1 MTRSERLYS
10 PQQVADL
17 LGLHVRTVRRYLRE
31 GRLEALRIGNRY
43 RIPHD
48 ALEAFS
54 GRPLGTALPSE
65 TAMTIDVSTVVDLQP
80 VDRDTADPLTTL
92 LLAAVQ
98 QRPGDTAR
106 LRLDIDYEPDRERL
120 KVVASGSI
128 TSVSAVL
135 ALITSYT
142 EQP

>member
-1 MTRSERLYS
+1 MTGSERLYS

-31 GRLEALRIGNRY
+31 GRLDAVRLGNRY
-43 RIPHD
+43 RISHD

-54 GRPLGTALPSE
+54 GRSFDAAAAVPPAP
-65 TAMTIDVSTVVDLQP
+65 AIDVSSVVDLQP
-80 VDRDTADPLTTL
+80 IDRDAADRLTTL

-98 QRPGDTAR
+98 QRPGDSGR
-106 LRLDIDYEPDRERL
+106 LRLDVGYEPDRERL
-120 KVVASGSI
+120 KVVASGPI

-135 ALITSYT
+135 ALITTYS
-142 EQP
+142 EQR